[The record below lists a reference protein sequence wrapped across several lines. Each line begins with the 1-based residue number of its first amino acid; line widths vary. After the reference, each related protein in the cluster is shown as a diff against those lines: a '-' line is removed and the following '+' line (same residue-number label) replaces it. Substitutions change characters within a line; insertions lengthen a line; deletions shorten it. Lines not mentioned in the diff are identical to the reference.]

1 MKVTVKN
8 SEAKASD
15 KAAAVYMNGKEV
27 DVLAPGAS
35 SDFDVH
41 LGEVLTV
48 SEVKLQK
55 AKPASKKK

>member
-8 SEAKASD
+8 AEPKTSQ
-15 KAAAVYMNGKEV
+15 KAAACYMNGLEV
-27 DVLAPGAS
+27 AVLAPGAS
-35 SDFDVH
+35 SDFEVH

-55 AKPASKKK
+55 VKTVKK